1 MLGALTEARR
11 QTIVGRDLRTVFGE
25 LGPLETSASFVWQD
39 EPFALGGFAY
49 FTPGQL
55 TTLLPIARRAEG
67 RIHFAGE
74 HTSLWHGWMNGA
86 LESGRRAAR
95 EVHLALR
102 GRP

>member
-1 MLGALTEARR
+1 VEA
-11 QTIVGRDLRTVFGE
+11 
-25 LGPLETSASFVWQD
+25 SASFVWQD

-55 TTLLPIARRAEG
+55 TTLLPLARRVEG
-67 RIHFAGE
+67 RVHFAGE

-95 EVHLALR
+95 EVHAALR